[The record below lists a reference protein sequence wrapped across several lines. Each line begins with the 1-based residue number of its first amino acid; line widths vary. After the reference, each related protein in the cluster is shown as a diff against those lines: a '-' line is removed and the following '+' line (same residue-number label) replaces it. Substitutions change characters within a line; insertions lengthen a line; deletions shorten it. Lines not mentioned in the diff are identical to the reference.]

1 MKLSNRA
8 LAFWAIA
15 VFIVI
20 GLVLILIGVLEGDD
34 TDNVNQQPADS
45 LASVR

>member
-1 MKLSNRA
+1 MKLSHRA

-34 TDNVNQQPADS
+34 TDYVDQQPADS
-45 LASVR
+45 LGSVR